1 MRAGRLGVH
10 SYDHIRKNQSN
21 NAKVPPDAKKRP
33 ESYAALQRHS
43 ANETFF
49 VADSH
54 DESAFQI

>member
-1 MRAGRLGVH
+1 VH